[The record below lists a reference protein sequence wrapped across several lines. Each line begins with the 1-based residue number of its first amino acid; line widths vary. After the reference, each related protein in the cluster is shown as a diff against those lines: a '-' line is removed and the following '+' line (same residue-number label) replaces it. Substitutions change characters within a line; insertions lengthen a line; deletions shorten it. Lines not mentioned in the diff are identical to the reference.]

1 MPSKLQ
7 IAIEVGPK
15 GKKCVA
21 VAREWPGLSRGAAN
35 EDLAIARLMTYVPRY
50 SAVAKLAGL
59 SLEADAAEVME
70 RYEGT
75 GSTDFW
81 GISFG
86 FSAYD
91 RQPMSSEELERE
103 LSLMQ
108 AGWRLFD
115 DVRGRVSAE
124 MRKGPRGGGRD
135 RDRIVHHV
143 IANEFDWA
151 KQVGVRRAHDE
162 VPLEPGTVARHR
174 EAYCAGFRAY
184 HRDGKS
190 AGKSPLRFLI
200 RHTAFHTLDHAWEM
214 EDKDLSSEPGA
225 LSSGG

>member
-1 MPSKLQ
+1 MAAKLEV
-7 IAIEVGPK
+7 AIEVGPK

-21 VAREWPGLSRGAAN
+21 VARDWPGLSRGAAN
-35 EDLAIARLMTYVPRY
+35 EELAVARLLSYVPRY
-50 SAVAKLAGL
+50 AAVAELAGL
-59 SLEADAAEVME
+59 SLDAGETEVVE

-81 GISFG
+81 GISFA
-86 FSAYD
+86 FSEYD
-91 RQPMSSEELERE
+91 RQPMSSDELERE

-108 AGWRLFD
+108 ASWRFFD
-115 DVRGRVSAE
+115 EVRARVSAE

-143 IANEFDWA
+143 LANEYDWG
-151 KQVGVRRAHDE
+151 KQVGVRREDDE
-162 VPLEPGTVARHR
+162 VPWDAESLARHR
-174 EAYCAGFRAY
+174 EAYCEGFRAF
-184 HRDGKS
+184 HGEGKS

-214 EDKDLSSEPGA
+214 EDKDLSSEG
-225 LSSGG
+225 